1 MLPPQA
7 ADFDFFYLALQI
19 RIIPDEGFYDLRE
32 IKDAKK
38 MPLIGFTPGIEC
50 NKYPELNNQLHQIC
64 LCIDTSGTDVE
75 S

>member
-32 IKDAKK
+32 LKDAKK
-38 MPLIGFTPGIEC
+38 MPLGLLQAIEC
-50 NKYPELNNQLHQIC
+50 NKYSELNNQLHQIC
-64 LCIDTSGTDVE
+64 LCIDTSGTE
-75 S
+75 FIQL